1 MKNLIPLKNYSLNEY
16 HYKGEESELGRSNF
30 IEEVP
35 TGMLRE
41 LPRSVKDSIRSEEV
55 MFSMQEDPHTRMELL
70 KKLNNMDMVINKT
83 SGISW
88 SNIEPMRSISRI
100 RSFKDFEMWVDS
112 AYIYVLERALG
123 IS

>member
-1 MKNLIPLKNYSLNEY
+1 MKNLIPLEKINEY
-16 HYKGEESELGRSNF
+16 YYKPEGESYNRGILTFVKEL
-30 IEEVP
+30 P
-35 TGMLRE
+35 AGMLKE
-41 LPRSVKDSIRSEEV
+41 LPRPVKDLIDSEEV
-55 MFSMQEDPHTRMELL
+55 MFSIEEDPHARMELL
-70 KKLNNMDMVINKT
+70 KKLNNMDMAINKT

-100 RSFKDFEMWVDS
+100 RSFGDFEMWVDS

>member
-1 MKNLIPLKNYSLNEY
+1 
-16 HYKGEESELGRSNF
+16 
-30 IEEVP
+30 
-35 TGMLRE
+35 
-41 LPRSVKDSIRSEEV
+41 
-55 MFSMQEDPHTRMELL
+55 
-70 KKLNNMDMVINKT
+70 MVINKT

-100 RSFKDFEMWVDS
+100 RSFGDFEMWVDS